1 MPRNPY
7 ESYKKQSIM
16 TMTPG
21 DMLLTLYDEIVKQGE
36 TAKVAM
42 ERKEYGDV
50 NRALQ
55 KAQRILN
62 HLKATLDFKYDIA
75 KNLNA
80 LYDYFIE
87 QIVSANIKKNPAP
100 LDEILPMIQELR
112 DTYCEADKRSRS
124 GAAGTTDLKAAKA

>member
-21 DMLLTLYDEIVKQGE
+21 DMLLTLYDEILKQGE

-55 KAQRILN
+55 KAQRILS

-80 LYDYFIE
+80 LYDYFIRRL
-87 QIVSANIKKNPAP
+87 VDANMHKENGPI
-100 LDEILPMIQELR
+100 DEVLPMIEELR
-112 DTYCEADKRSRS
+112 DTFAQADKNSRS
-124 GAAGTTDLKAAKA
+124 GGGQAAQTGT

>member
-21 DMLLTLYDEIVKQGE
+21 DMLLTLYDEILKQGE

-42 ERKEYGDV
+42 ERKEFGDV

-75 KNLNA
+75 NNLNS
-80 LYDYFIE
+80 LYDYFIR
-87 QIVSANIKKNPAP
+87 QIVSANIKKDPAP
-100 LDEILPMIQELR
+100 LNEVLPMIQDLR
-112 DTYCEADKRSRS
+112 DTFCEADKRSRS
-124 GAAGTTDLKAAKA
+124 GAPGATDLKAAKA

>member
-21 DMLLTLYDEIVKQGE
+21 DMLLTLYDEILKQGE

-42 ERKEYGDV
+42 ERKEYGEV

-75 KNLNA
+75 KNLDA
-80 LYDYFIE
+80 LYDYFIQ
-87 QIVSANIKKNPAP
+87 QIVCANIKKDPSL
-100 LDEILPMIQELR
+100 LDEILPMIKDLR

-124 GAAGTTDLKAAKA
+124 GGTPTDLKAAKA

>member
-21 DMLLTLYDEIVKQGE
+21 DMLLTLYDEILKQGE

-55 KAQRILN
+55 KAQRILS
-62 HLKATLDFKYDIA
+62 HLKATHDFKKDIA
-75 KNLNA
+75 KNLNS

-87 QIVSANIKKNPAP
+87 QIVSANIKK
-100 LDEILPMIQELR
+100 
-112 DTYCEADKRSRS
+112 
-124 GAAGTTDLKAAKA
+124 